1 MNVIFVEPSFP
12 NNQREFVRGLHAA
25 GAKVFGIGERPVEYM
40 SDELMS
46 WMTDYVQILSVVHE
60 PSLLKAVR
68 AIQNAGVWLDRLEA
82 TIEAHIMA
90 AAAVREAT
98 GIPGTSTET
107 AFLCRDKPAMK
118 EALRNAGISCAQST
132 RARTPQDARAFAA
145 EVGYPLIIKPP
156 DGAGAAGTYRVDDD
170 ADLERVIHESGLDDG
185 HAVAIEEFIE
195 GHEGYIDTV
204 TINGEVG
211 HEFITHY
218 YPNVLEAMRHR
229 WISPQMVATN
239 RIEEPGYT
247 EVREMTR
254 KVIKILDIG
263 TSATHMEWFYGP
275 KGLKFS
281 EIGCRPPGVGQWDV
295 YSAANEFDLYVEWA
309 SAIVHGKT
317 HTPPSRRFA
326 AGMIALRPEGDG
338 QISGYSGVDE
348 IGNRF
353 GDCIVA
359 AHLPDPGTP
368 TQPVEAGY
376 MANAW
381 MRVRHPDYDALRG
394 ILDTI
399 GQTVKV
405 HVS

>member
-1 MNVIFVEPSFP
+1 MNIIFIEPSFP
-12 NNQREFVRGLHAA
+12 QNQREFVRGLHAA
-25 GAKVFGIGERPVEYM
+25 GANVIGIGERPVEYLG
-40 SDELMS
+40 DDVTS
-46 WMTDYVQILSVVHE
+46 WLSDYVQVSSVVHE
-60 PSLLKAVR
+60 PSLLDAVKR
-68 AIQNAGVWLDRLEA
+68 VQGAVWVDRLEA

-118 EALRNAGISCAQST
+118 EALRRAGVPCAQST
-132 RARTPQDARAFAA
+132 RAKSPQDARDFAA
-145 EVGYPLIIKPP
+145 ATGFPLIIKPP
-156 DGAGAAGTYRVDDD
+156 DGAGASGTFQVRD
-170 ADLERVIHESGLDDG
+170 ADALEQLISECGLADG

-195 GHEGYIDTV
+195 GHEGFIDTV
-204 TINGEVG
+204 TIDGEVG

-218 YPNVLEAMRHR
+218 YPNVLEAMRKR
-229 WISPQMVATN
+229 WVSPQMVATN
-239 RIEEPGYT
+239 RIEEPGYE

-254 KVIKILDIG
+254 KVIKILGIG
-263 TSATHMEWFYGP
+263 TSATHMEWFFGP

-295 YSAANEFDLYVEWA
+295 YNAANEFDIYFEWA
-309 SAIVHGKT
+309 SAIAHGKT
-317 HTPPSRRFA
+317 QSVPSRKYA
-326 AGMIALRPEGDG
+326 AGMIALRPERDG
-338 QISGYSGVDE
+338 RISGYSGVDE
-348 IGNRF
+348 IGQRY

-381 MRVRHPDYDALRG
+381 MRVRHPNYDELRR
-394 ILDTI
+394 IMNEI
-399 GQTVKV
+399 GETVKV
-405 HVS
+405 HAT